1 MGCMQQLARRKSLV
15 LMRNNLRL
23 SKGLKRAIL
32 LRSIKR
38 LQLERKLSKNNL
50 LLSQDGGRSFSKSPK
65 IHKLR
70 KWSCHQILSIWMRDP
85 CMGGLKRNHLSQVIL
100 VPTKGYSSQSSTKSC
115 GTSEIC
121 CKARNEA

>member
-1 MGCMQQLARRKSLV
+1 MGCMQQVARRKSLV

-38 LQLERKLSKNNL
+38 LRLERKLSKNNL
-50 LLSQDGGRSFSKSPK
+50 LLSQDGGRSFLKSPK

-70 KWSCHQILSIWMRDP
+70 KWRCHQILSIWMRDP
-85 CMGGLKRNHLSQVIL
+85 CMDGLKKNHLSQVTL
-100 VPTKGYSSQSSTKSC
+100 VPTKGYSSQLSTRSC
-115 GTSEIC
+115 VTSEIS
-121 CKARNEA
+121 CKVRNEA